1 MRMRWFAGVAA
12 GILLGLGTVTA
23 IEAATDQASAQ
34 AGFTVSAAQLQINQK
49 ISQAAV
55 RRSNRSL
62 NYLAPIR
69 TTQTDNADDG
79 TKGVTPLSQITGSGK
94 GWTSS
99 QIADGAVTSPK
110 VSDGAVTTAKVSD
123 GAITEAKLAAAL
135 AAKLPKW
142 AVVNTDG
149 TLVRGSSG
157 VTSLRIN
164 AGNYRVDFGTD
175 VSQCSWTAMQVE
187 FTAANIGFI
196 GAELDVTDARRVA
209 VRTTNQAGATADR
222 IFSIQVNC

>member
-1 MRMRWFAGVAA
+1 MSTRWIVGVVA
-12 GILLGLGTVTA
+12 GIVLGLGAVMA
-23 IEAATDQASAQ
+23 IEASTDEASAQ
-34 AGFTVSAAQLQINQK
+34 SGFAVTPAQLQINQK

-69 TTQTDNADDG
+69 TSQSDAADSG
-79 TKGVTPLSQITGSGK
+79 NQGVKPLAQISGAGQ

-99 QIADGAVTSPK
+99 QIADGAITTSKVGNGSVTES
-110 VSDGAVTTAKVSD
+110 
-123 GAITEAKLAAAL
+123 KLAAELL
-135 AAKLPKW
+135 ARLPKW
-142 AVVNTDG
+142 AVVNADG
-149 TLVRGSSG
+149 TLVRGSGG

-175 VSQCSWTAMQVE
+175 ISQCSWTAMQVE
-187 FTAANIGFI
+187 FTAAEIGFV
-196 GAELDVTDARRVA
+196 GAELDVTDAERVA
-209 VRTTNQAGATADR
+209 VRTTDQAGTSADR